1 MQESDHF
8 PSIHVRRYLHS
19 GHLCSLYEIGR
30 SLSRS
35 HLSETVK
42 ALQSQG
48 YPIESLEFYEYGD
61 SDTLRHLFVKLKGQE
76 ALPYFQL
83 EEEVWQMIVKK
94 LAASTHQ

>member
-8 PSIHVRRYLHS
+8 PSIHVRRYLHD

-35 HLSETVK
+35 HLSETIK

-61 SDTLRHLFVKLKGQE
+61 SDTQRHLFVKLKGQE
-76 ALPYFQL
+76 SLPYFQL
-83 EEEVWQMIVKK
+83 DRDLWLAIIHKLVKAK
-94 LAASTHQ
+94 T